1 MNDSMEAGPSFVPLL
16 KNDTLTE
23 DLTIETSHV
32 VTGPTAL
39 DFDIYSFT
47 TISSIC
53 LTFCATIVLFAHTYL
68 LLASRYLRKPISVNL
83 QLCISLTLADLF
95 CAVCYILTYTVNV
108 FFFGAVSN
116 CVSLL
121 IEVVKL
127 AMFASSVFTLLFL
140 AVNHYVGIVYPLRR
154 HLITTRTVKVAIAIA
169 YLFPLTAYFLLFI
182 IVDGGLRAPIAFDF
196 ISKDGCQNG
205 NIHRNE
211 VFRIL
216 LVAPFI
222 IFVLLLVLLYGHILF
237 HMKKVTT
244 DPLLQNCNNKR
255 TGKKLNVTLVLLVGS
270 ACVGWLPTTLN
281 FVLPMVVEL
290 NLTWKIILGVGTQVL
305 HVLKLLADAFIYARR
320 LVEVRC
326 AMWMLDS
333 AILSRVNC
341 LLGRRDYVRSTP
353 QEFTKYLSETR
364 ENKSARSK
372 RARSELEAE
381 SRFNPKLRHGSE
393 KLPKRRSQVSSV
405 EVEYNSNHIQ
415 SYGRSHSRTQSGPV
429 SPEQTLCCSFACSAT
444 ASSKAKTSHRFSLV
458 SKI

>member
-39 DFDIYSFT
+39 GFDIYSFT

-83 QLCISLTLADLF
+83 QLCISLTLADLL
-95 CAVCYILTYTVNV
+95 CAVFYILTYTVNV

-140 AVNHYVGIVYPLRR
+140 AVNHYVG
-154 HLITTRTVKVAIAIA
+154 
-169 YLFPLTAYFLLFI
+169 
-182 IVDGGLRAPIAFDF
+182 
-196 ISKDGCQNG
+196 
-205 NIHRNE
+205 NE
-211 VFRIL
+211 IFRVL

-270 ACVGWLPTTLN
+270 ACIGWLPTTLN

-381 SRFNPKLRHGSE
+381 NRFNPKLRHGSE

-415 SYGRSHSRTQSGPV
+415 SYGHSHSRT
-429 SPEQTLCCSFACSAT
+429 
-444 ASSKAKTSHRFSLV
+444 
-458 SKI
+458 